1 MVTVK
6 QINLDYDTVVV
17 EPQDRRRRPRV
28 YKYDHYTLVASDDV
42 ECMLHGLRYVG
53 ELEPSVR
60 WSDLH
65 HFPKASTKTDIL
77 HQFCMIELGKYDP

>member
-1 MVTVK
+1 MVTVMS
-6 QINLDYDTVVV
+6 LDYDTVVV

-28 YKYDHYTLVASDDV
+28 YKYDHYTLVASDDIEGILYGV
-42 ECMLHGLRYVG
+42 RYIG
-53 ELEPSVR
+53 DLESTVL

-65 HFPKASTKTDIL
+65 HLPKATSKTDIL